1 LNKSGLLLF
10 AGHKT
15 RLARQVPSRLPHHF
29 GDSLLR
35 AGLVSAAVAH
45 HRVLAI
51 AHSASVSIPR
61 VLCREI
67 DTVVFLRRRS
77 AGALVVREK
86 AFAGTRSK
94 SMHLLD
100 ILLYKCDGLCN
111 DFLGRAHP
119 WRNGHQGDSIDTLEL
134 AVAWTVAVAN
144 IGDVLSIK
152 NALTSSAR
160 LILSCWNDRRD
171 RVPACLGSDDIL
183 LL

>member
-1 LNKSGLLLF
+1 MF

-15 RLARQVPSRLPHHF
+15 RLARHVPSRLPHHF

-35 AGLVSAAVAH
+35 ARLVSAAVAH

-51 AHSASVSIPR
+51 AYSASVSILP

-67 DTVVFLRRRS
+67 DTVAFLRRRS

-86 AFAGTRSK
+86 AFAGPRSK

-100 ILLYKCDGLCN
+100 VLLHKCDRLCH

-119 WRNGHQGDSIDTLEL
+119 WRNGHEGDSIDTLEL

-144 IGDVLSIK
+144 IGDVLAIK
-152 NALTSSAR
+152 NALTSSTR
-160 LILSCWNDRRD
+160 LILSCWNDGRN
-171 RVPACLGSDDIL
+171 RVPARLGSDDIL